1 MRRELIE
8 NKVRDSTLWPF
19 SLKGRLESCENP
31 GSIMLRRVSR
41 KPLRMPM
48 RTKMCHCQTFCAN
61 GRLHDTFV
69 NVNPQNTIA
78 TQFCDESF
86 TTVKADHRVLQHI
99 YKEHFLIRDFVRLG
113 FQIINLQPWP
123 TLATNFFC
131 REHLQRSPLVWF
143 LKAGGIVMH
152 WPGKLSRGPSW
163 AGPSRKLD
171 QCIGI
176 SEASFEPATFLG
188 GLTYYSLERKCT
200 CLIIAE
206 IFYQPFNWFNVDQDW
221 KLCLGVVV

>member
-78 TQFCDESF
+78 TQFCDDSF
-86 TTVKADHRVLQHI
+86 TTIKADHRVLQHI
-99 YKEHFLIRDFVRLG
+99 YKEHFLIHNFLRLD

-123 TLATNFFC
+123 TLANKEDAMTHELWQIFFSVANTC
-131 REHLQRSPLVWF
+131 KDPLWCDFSKQVA
-143 LKAGGIVMH
+143 L
-152 WPGKLSRGPSW
+152 
-163 AGPSRKLD
+163 
-171 QCIGI
+171 
-176 SEASFEPATFLG
+176 
-188 GLTYYSLERKCT
+188 
-200 CLIIAE
+200 
-206 IFYQPFNWFNVDQDW
+206 
-221 KLCLGVVV
+221 